1 MYNRF
6 PCYGAMICLGGK
18 KITGKRNR
26 SKKPMRDFLNPVSA
40 LLNFIISSIFQKL
53 INSHKKL
60 IRL

>member
-6 PCYGAMICLGGK
+6 PCYGVMICFGSR
-18 KITGKRNR
+18 KITGKRKR
-26 SKKPMRDFLNPVSA
+26 SKKPMRDLNPVSA
-40 LLNFIISSIFQKL
+40 LLNFIVLSILQKL